1 MINSKDDLAK
11 LLVRNLIAALL
22 KREPKDRPSLDSIL
36 RRGYIQKVST
46 WLTDGPPRSILPNS
60 SKSARRKCSPNR
72 AGALTSVEARGKVK
86 QDGTRGQ
93 EPRDKGTFKVDK
105 KGGGDQ
111 RTFSVRKG
119 QLHSPEKVPRRQKS
133 GKERGEVGLYVEQQN
148 APKQGVF
155 KQNQLS
161 KAEPPKIRDKQ
172 KRRNLRERSLN
183 HGGEVDEVQELSGI
197 RGGQLMRTRENLK
210 IENHESEINQG
221 YQRVRGGQL
230 MRTQEYVEAQ
240 EQSQQQPEQDIFED
254 GLNPNNRSPESQFH
268 RPWER
273 NCYEEK
279 AQGLTR
285 DQLESQRSYWSP
297 QNVNLPLH
305 QEWRGTPARVTSS
318 LGFSR
323 CSANEMTEEE
333 LRQVLE
339 RPRSNPTLQATP
351 QYQSFSALYHPYGQS
366 QSQTG
371 FGSYWDQQYQRGLKR
386 TPQVTAEDQ
395 HDFYERQWAAQRFK
409 ERQMEDMF
417 ESHEHKVAAS
427 VVQSPDYREDGL
439 DEQQYLEELKKIRLD
454 NLEAK
459 RKLAIRSKSDAE
471 ELDDWVDMSHTNS
484 KGKLRGR
491 DQFAKGKRTVVL
503 RRDGVM
509 DGEQTYTVP
518 PLAAAENT
526 YLIQKQKKDIWWG
539 EKGMESFSDSW
550 QQNQICAE
558 SFDDDGADEEA
569 WWGEDE
575 EEYERHS
582 CAEDLSSEE
591 DGEIESLK
599 GQEPGPSIE
608 IRRRKDLRLESPGSC
623 PEASSRD
630 GGMEKEEEGEED
642 GSVEILN
649 ISTETSEVG
658 EAKESQRIER
668 GLRAGRRFTGIPIH
682 DR

>member
-1 MINSKDDLAK
+1 MKNLVLKIIRGSYPPVHSRYSYDLRCTLLTNSKDDLAK
-11 LLVRNLIAALL
+11 LIVRNLIAALL

-46 WLTDGPPRSILPNS
+46 WLTEGPPRSVLPNS
-60 SKSARRKCSPNR
+60 SKSARRRCSPNR

-86 QDGTRGQ
+86 QDGTNRQ

-111 RTFSVRKG
+111 RTFSVRRG
-119 QLHSPEKVPRRQKS
+119 QPQSPEKVPRRQKS
-133 GKERGEVGLYVEQQN
+133 GKERGEVGLYVEQQE

-161 KAEPPKIRDKQ
+161 KAEPPKNRDKQ
-172 KRRNLRERSLN
+172 KRSNLRDERKLSLN
-183 HGGEVDEVQELSGI
+183 HGGELSGI

-210 IENHESEINQG
+210 IENHESEVNQG

-230 MRTQEYVEAQ
+230 MRTQENVEAQ

-254 GLNPNNRSPESQFH
+254 GLNPNNRPPGTQFH

-279 AQGLTR
+279 AQSLTR

-297 QNVNLPLH
+297 QNVNPPLH

-366 QSQTG
+366 QSQTA
-371 FGSYWDQQYQRGLKR
+371 FGSYWDQQWQRGLER
-386 TPQVTAEDQ
+386 APQVTTEDQ

-409 ERQMEDMF
+409 ERHMEDMF
-417 ESHEHKVAAS
+417 ESHEPKVTAN

-439 DEQQYLEELKKIRLD
+439 DEQQYLEELKKIRLE

-459 RKLAIRSKSDAE
+459 RELARRSKSDAE

-484 KGKLRGR
+484 KDKLRGR
-491 DQFAKGKRTVVL
+491 DQFARGKRTVVL

-509 DGEQTYTVP
+509 DGEQTFTVP
-518 PLAAAENT
+518 PLASA
-526 YLIQKQKKDIWWG
+526 
-539 EKGMESFSDSW
+539 
-550 QQNQICAE
+550 
-558 SFDDDGADEEA
+558 
-569 WWGEDE
+569 
-575 EEYERHS
+575 
-582 CAEDLSSEE
+582 
-591 DGEIESLK
+591 
-599 GQEPGPSIE
+599 
-608 IRRRKDLRLESPGSC
+608 
-623 PEASSRD
+623 
-630 GGMEKEEEGEED
+630 
-642 GSVEILN
+642 EIL
-649 ISTETSEVG
+649 
-658 EAKESQRIER
+658 
-668 GLRAGRRFTGIPIH
+668 
-682 DR
+682 